1 MRLQLRNIGKLSYA
15 NIELN
20 GITVIAGENDTGKST
35 VGKTLYSIF
44 NSYYDV
50 ENQIELKREKSIL
63 RVLESIDIKS
73 DDLYNDFLFFDEFRD
88 LAKALNKEYKN
99 QDCSIELLSKTI
111 YEYLSHKE
119 IDKTM
124 VDEDEIAIVAEKIIS
139 IKNISNQQLFTT
151 LLKTS
156 LDSEFNGQ
164 ISNIFSDDDSII
176 ELTIKS
182 KTVSVNIKDD
192 EVVDVEGLF
201 SLRTEVVY
209 IDDPFIMDSIRSIN
223 QFYVMS
229 AGYHRA
235 KLKEKLLKNSET
247 NVFEEILI
255 NDKLNNIYN
264 KINSVCDGEIYK
276 KDNMKWSYHI
286 PGTSKNLD
294 FKNVSTGLKTFVIIK
309 TLLQNGVIGEKA
321 TIVLDEPEIHLHP
334 EWQLLFAEIIVLLQ
348 KEFDITI
355 LLNTHSPYFLEAIEV
370 YSKKYGIESKCK
382 YYLAENEDNISVI
395 KDVSEHTEAI
405 YEKLVKPLQKLEN
418 ERLYND

>member
-1 MRLQLRNIGKLSYA
+1 MRLQLTNIGKLSCA
-15 NIELN
+15 DIELN
-20 GITVIAGENDTGKST
+20 GITVIAGENNTGKST

-50 ENQIELKREKSIL
+50 EHQIELEREKSIL

-73 DDLYNDFLFFDEFRD
+73 DDFYSNFIFFDEFMD
-88 LAKALNKEYKN
+88 LAKILNKKYQK
-99 QDCSIELLSKTI
+99 QDCSIEALSQFI
-111 YEYLSHKE
+111 YKYLSSNIE
-119 IDKTM
+119 VDRSM
-124 VDEDEIAIVAEKIIS
+124 VDEDEIAIVAEKIINL
-139 IKNISNQQLFTT
+139 KNISNQQLFTT
-151 LLKTS
+151 LLKRS
-156 LDSEFNGQ
+156 LDSEFNSQ
-164 ISNIFSDDDSII
+164 ISNIFSDNDSTIK
-176 ELTIKS
+176 LTIKS

-192 EVVDVEGLF
+192 EIVNIQNLF

-209 IDDPFIMDSIRSIN
+209 IDDPFIMDNIRSGNHI
-223 QFYVMS
+223 YEIPM
-229 AGYHRA
+229 GYHRA
-235 KLKEKLLKNSET
+235 KLKEKLIKNSET

-276 KDNMKWSYHI
+276 KDNMRWLYHI
-286 PGTSKNLD
+286 PGTSKNID

-370 YSKKYGIESKCK
+370 YSEKYGIESKCK
-382 YYLAENEDNISVI
+382 YYLAENKDNISI
-395 KDVSEHTEAI
+395 IRDVSDHTEAI
-405 YEKLVKPLQKLEN
+405 YKKLAKPLQKLEN
-418 ERLYND
+418 ERL

>member
-15 NIELN
+15 DIELN
-20 GITVIAGENDTGKST
+20 GITVIAGENNTGKST

-50 ENQIELKREKSIL
+50 ENQIELEREKSIA
-63 RVLESIDIKS
+63 RVLEAIDIKS
-73 DDLYNDFLFFDEFRD
+73 EEIYSNFFFWDKFED
-88 LAKALNKEYKN
+88 LAKILNKSKEY
-99 QDCSIELLSKTI
+99 SIELLTRSI
-111 YEYLSHKE
+111 YEYLSSIE
-119 IDKTM
+119 VDKTM
-124 VDEDEIAIVAEKIIS
+124 VDEDDIVIAAEKIRYIKS
-139 IKNISNQQLFTT
+139 ILNQQLCTT
-151 LLKTS
+151 LLKRS

-164 ISNIFSDDDSII
+164 ISNIFSDDDSTID
-176 ELTIKS
+176 LTIKS
-182 KTVSVNIKDD
+182 KTVSVTIKDD

-209 IDDPFIMDSIRSIN
+209 IDDPFIIDNIHSIRSIDK
-223 QFYVMS
+223 FYVS
-229 AGYHRA
+229 PTGYHRT
-235 KLKEKLLKNSET
+235 KLKEKLQKNSET
-247 NVFEEILI
+247 NLFEEILI

-276 KDNMKWSYHI
+276 KDNMRWSYHM
-286 PGTSKNLD
+286 PGTSKNID

-370 YSKKYGIESKCK
+370 YSKKYEIADKCK

-395 KDVSEHTEAI
+395 KDVSKYTEAI
-405 YEKLVKPLQKLEN
+405 YEKLAIPLQKLEN
-418 ERLYND
+418 ERI